1 MGKLVH
7 DLEAERSY
15 ITWCQPCT
23 LEAVS
28 SAVKVPISKINTK
41 LSCIVSLLF
50 NIILSQWGSTAIST
64 VLIFVV
70 VHLIKKIN
78 TNSKKEEERL
88 NALRGDI
95 NKTLDGF
102 GARLSAFE
110 RDYVKSE
117 YFFRELSGWKS
128 EINRLSDQ
136 ITNQFMAFSQNILQI
151 FSQGKK

>member
-1 MGKLVH
+1 MEWL
-7 DLEAERSY
+7 A
-15 ITWCQPCT
+15 
-23 LEAVS
+23 
-28 SAVKVPISKINTK
+28 
-41 LSCIVSLLF
+41 LF